1 MRAWKEGDRVSSIAT
16 QYPGPGRI
24 IRIGFDSIEVRWP
37 DGSWSRERPQDL
49 IFGGRDEDPVTPFG
63 ANIPEPTFN
72 QGWGRLLASF
82 NAESFGVPGDYSK
95 PLNPES
101 QTREEYS
108 KNELVG
114 VINPTMEVLPQPW
127 GSGSLESIL
136 TPSRTATITE
146 GGVPNSLVENFPIYE
161 RMYAQSRQPGAAIPM
176 IAKGVVF

>member
-1 MRAWKEGDRVSSIAT
+1 MRAWQVNDRVSSIAT
-16 QYPGPGRI
+16 SYPGPGRI
-24 IRIGFDSIEVRWP
+24 IRIGFGTIEVRWP

-72 QGWGRLLASF
+72 QGWGRLLPSF
-82 NAESFGVPGDYSK
+82 NAESFAAPDYTL
-95 PLNPES
+95 PLNPQS

-108 KNELVG
+108 KDTLVG

-136 TPSRTATITE
+136 TPERTGIIRE
-146 GGVPNSLVENFPIYE
+146 RGVPNSLVENFPIYE
-161 RMYAQSRQPGAAIPM
+161 RMYEQSRQPGAAIPM

>member
-16 QYPGPGRI
+16 QYPGAGRI
-24 IRIGFDSIEVRWP
+24 IRIGFDTIEVRWP

-63 ANIPEPTFN
+63 ANIPDPTVN
-72 QGWGRLLASF
+72 QGWGRVLSSF
-82 NAESFGVPGDYSK
+82 NAESFAAPIDYSK

-136 TPSRTATITE
+136 T
-146 GGVPNSLVENFPIYE
+146 SLSSQPHARQLSPKVEFPIHWLRTSLSMKE
-161 RMYAQSRQPGAAIPM
+161 CMHSQDSPEQP
-176 IAKGVVF
+176 FL

>member
-16 QYPGPGRI
+16 QYPGTGRI

-82 NAESFGVPGDYSK
+82 NAESFAAPNYSL
-95 PLNPES
+95 PLNPVS
-101 QTREEYS
+101 QTREAYS
-108 KNELVG
+108 KDTLVG

-136 TPSRTATITE
+136 TPERTAIVSE
-146 GGVPNSLVENFPIYE
+146 RGVPNSLVENFPIYE
-161 RMYAQSRQPGAAIPM
+161 RMYEQSRQPGAAIPM

>member
-16 QYPGPGRI
+16 QYPGTGRI

-49 IFGGRDEDPVTPFG
+49 IFGGRDED
-63 ANIPEPTFN
+63 
-72 QGWGRLLASF
+72 LASF
-82 NAESFGVPGDYSK
+82 NAESFEAPGDYSK